1 MSASLPMTPPAQER
15 PGGAIFVIRL
25 LIILAIGAG
34 AGLWSASESL
44 RDQAGFGR
52 VDIGPW
58 TTFARS
64 GSFDIDP
71 YARAA
76 IARRGELPLG
86 AGEGVVFTAARDDEG
101 RPLNGRCD
109 YRMQGATP
117 LARAWTLTVHTSD
130 GGLFLER
137 PTRHGLTSG
146 EIVRDSDS
154 RVSIALSRQA
164 RPGNWLQLATDGP
177 FILAL
182 RLYDT
187 AASSLSRAL
196 DRSQLPRIERVRCI

>member
-1 MSASLPMTPPAQER
+1 MTAGAST
-15 PGGAIFVIRL
+15 GAGEDDRKSGSGFILRL
-25 LIILAIGAG
+25 LLILAIGAG
-34 AGLWSASESL
+34 GGLWSASQAL

-58 TTFARS
+58 ATYARS

-86 AGEGVVFTAARDDEG
+86 AGEGMTLTATRDDDG

-109 YRMQGATP
+109 YMIRGTAPQS
-117 LARAWTLTVHTSD
+117 RAWTLTVHAPD
-130 GGLFLER
+130 GGLFFAR
-137 PTRHGLTSG
+137 NGRHGMTSG
-146 EIVRDSDS
+146 EVVREENS
-154 RVSIALSRQA
+154 RVTVALARQA
-164 RPGNWLQLATDGP
+164 RPGNWLQLATDGS
-177 FILAL
+177 FTLAL

-187 AASSLSRAL
+187 PTSALSRAL
-196 DRSQLPRIERVRCI
+196 DRSQLPRIERVRCV

>member
-1 MSASLPMTPPAQER
+1 MSASLPASAR
-15 PGGAIFVIRL
+15 ADDNRSSAAFLVRL
-25 LIILAIGAG
+25 LVILAIGAG
-34 AGLWSASESL
+34 VGLWSAREAL

-58 TTFARS
+58 STFARS
-64 GSFDIDP
+64 GSFDVDP

-76 IARRGELPLG
+76 IAQRGELPLG
-86 AGEGVVFTAARDDEG
+86 AGEGVVFTATRDDDG

-109 YRMQGATP
+109 YLIQGATP

-130 GGLFLER
+130 GGLFFDR
-137 PTRHGLTSG
+137 QMRHGLTSG
-146 EIVRDSDS
+146 EIVRGADS
-154 RVSIALSRQA
+154 RVTLALSRQA

-177 FILAL
+177 FTLAL

-187 AASSLSRAL
+187 AASALSRAL

>member
-1 MSASLPMTPPAQER
+1 MNADIPVGAEQQNGTSAA
-15 PGGAIFVIRL
+15 AFIIRL
-25 LIILAIGAG
+25 LVILAIGAG
-34 AGLWSASESL
+34 AGLWSADQAL
-44 RDQAGFGR
+44 RGQAGFGR

-58 TTFARS
+58 ATFARS

-86 AGEGVVFTAARDDEG
+86 AGEGMAFTATHDDEG

-109 YRMQGATP
+109 YLISGATP
-117 LARAWTLTVHTSD
+117 QARAWTLTVHRPD
-130 GGLFLER
+130 GGLLFAR
-137 PTRHGLTSG
+137 NARHGITSG
-146 EIVRDSDS
+146 EIVREENS
-154 RVSIALSRQA
+154 RMTIALARQA

-177 FILAL
+177 FTLAL

-187 AASSLSRAL
+187 PTSALSRAL
-196 DRSQLPRIERVRCI
+196 DRSQLPRIERARCV